1 MPWPPASPRAGTGAP
16 SGTAGRP
23 SRLLIF
29 SVTAMALLNNSILMS
44 STPEILE
51 SFGEPISRAGM
62 LIAAGTVTGIV
73 AAPAIGFLADRHG
86 RKRVLVPC
94 LLVFGTFGSL
104 GGFAPSFEWLLAI
117 RITQGLGSAGLTN
130 LAVVLISDHWSG
142 LDRARLLGQN
152 SAVITGFLAVFPFLG
167 GATTDLFGWR
177 WNFAYYAMA
186 LLVGA
191 LVARHLE
198 DPWVGQRVPVGRQLR
213 MAFAE
218 VSIPVNALTMALG
231 SLTFFIMFGV
241 FLTLI
246 PIHLDEAFGLGP
258 TQRGLVAAVP
268 AVTSTITA
276 LTVTWFR
283 ARLSVVAMV
292 VTGLGVFGTA
302 FVAMGLGSLWLLVA
316 AAAVYG
322 LAEGF
327 TIPTLQDLVAERAP
341 EHLRGVLMALWVGGL
356 RVGQTTGPL
365 VVGVALGLWS
375 TETVLTVAG
384 VTVGCLAATVAWS
397 RILPSGRPMVLG
409 GSGYPDDGNR

>member
-1 MPWPPASPRAGTGAP
+1 MPRPPASPRAGTDGFT
-16 SGTAGRP
+16 GTAGRP
-23 SRLLIF
+23 SRLLVF
-29 SVTAMALLNNSILMS
+29 SVTAMALLNTAVRVS

-51 SFGEPISRAGM
+51 SFGEPVSRAGM

-117 RITQGLGSAGLTN
+117 RITQGLGSAGLIN
-130 LAVVLISDHWSG
+130 LVVVLISDHWSG
-142 LDRARLLGQN
+142 HDRARLLGQN
-152 SAVITGFLAVFPFLG
+152 SAVITGFLAIFPFLG

-177 WNFAYYAMA
+177 WNFGYYAMA

-213 MAFAE
+213 MALAE
-218 VSIPVNALTMALG
+218 VSIPANALTMALG
-231 SLTFFIMFGV
+231 SLIFFIMFGV

-268 AVTSTITA
+268 AITSTITA
-276 LTVTWFR
+276 LTVTWFG
-283 ARLSVVAMV
+283 ARLSVGAIV
-292 VTGLGVFGTA
+292 VTGLGVFGAT

-327 TIPTLQDLVAERAP
+327 TIPTLQDHVAEQAP

-375 TETVLTVAG
+375 TETILTVAG
-384 VTVGCLAATVAWS
+384 ITVGCLAVAVASS
-397 RILPSGRPMVLG
+397 RLLPSGRPMLSG
-409 GSGYPDDGNR
+409 GPGSSDDGNG

>member
-1 MPWPPASPRAGTGAP
+1 MPRPPASPRAGSGAP
-16 SGTAGRP
+16 TGTAGRP
-23 SRLLIF
+23 SRLLVF
-29 SVTAMALLNNSILMS
+29 SVTAMALLNNSVLMS

-51 SFGEPISRAGM
+51 SFGEPVSRAGL
-62 LIAAGTVTGIV
+62 LIATGTVTGIV

-104 GGFAPSFEWLLAI
+104 GGFAPSFEWLLVV
-117 RITQGLGSAGLTN
+117 RIIQGLGSAGLIN
-130 LAVVLISDHWSG
+130 LVVVLITDHWSG

-191 LVARHLE
+191 AVARHLD
-198 DPWVGQRVPVGRQLR
+198 DPWVTRRDPVGRQLR
-213 MAFAE
+213 LALAE
-218 VSIPVNALTMALG
+218 IAIPVNAVTMALG
-231 SLTFFIMFGV
+231 SLTFFVMFGV

-246 PIHLDEAFGLGP
+246 PIHLDEVFGLGP

-268 AVTSTITA
+268 AVTSTITS

-283 ARLSVVAMV
+283 ARLSVGLMVA
-292 VTGLGVFGTA
+292 TGLGVFGAT

-322 LAEGF
+322 LAEGL
-327 TIPTLQDLVAERAP
+327 TIPTLQDVVAERAP

-365 VVGVALGLWS
+365 VVGMAIGWWS
-375 TETVLTVAG
+375 TETVLTLAG
-384 VTVGCLAATVAWS
+384 ITVGCLAVALGAS
-397 RILPSGRPMVLG
+397 RILPSGRPMASDG
-409 GSGYPDDGNR
+409 PGSPVDGNR

>member
-1 MPWPPASPRAGTGAP
+1 
-16 SGTAGRP
+16 
-23 SRLLIF
+23 
-29 SVTAMALLNNSILMS
+29 MALLNNSVLMS

-51 SFGEPISRAGM
+51 SFGEPVSRAGM

-117 RITQGLGSAGLTN
+117 RITQGLGSAGLIN
-130 LAVVLISDHWSG
+130 LVVVLISDHWSG
-142 LDRARLLGQN
+142 RDRARLLGQN
-152 SAVITGFLAVFPFLG
+152 SAVITGFLAIFPFLG

-177 WNFAYYAMA
+177 WNFGYYAMA

-213 MAFAE
+213 MALAE
-218 VSIPVNALTMALG
+218 VSIPANALTMALG
-231 SLTFFIMFGV
+231 SLIFFIMFGV

-246 PIHLDEAFGLGP
+246 PIHLDETFGLGP

-268 AVTSTITA
+268 AITSTITA
-276 LTVTWFR
+276 LTVTWFG
-283 ARLSVVAMV
+283 ARLSVGAIV
-292 VTGLGVFGTA
+292 VPGLGVFGAT

-327 TIPTLQDLVAERAP
+327 TIPTLQDHVAEQAP

-375 TETVLTVAG
+375 TETILTVAG
-384 VTVGCLAATVAWS
+384 ITVGCLAVAVASS
-397 RILPSGRPMVLG
+397 RILPSGRPMLSG
-409 GSGYPDDGNR
+409 GPGSSYDGNG